1 MDKKEQLIGL
11 LEDVN
16 LNDSDLLFDI
26 WNAMAD
32 ADRKDDCVDYDYLAN
47 KIIVDTEKF
56 VDVFRR
62 NGCFSIFENYF
73 KDVLA

>member
-1 MDKKEQLIGL
+1 MNKKEQLIGL

-32 ADRKDDCVDYDYLAN
+32 ADRKDEYVDYDYLAN
-47 KIIVDTEKF
+47 KIIVAKEKF

-62 NGCFSIFENYF
+62 NGCFSIFEDYF

>member
-16 LNDSDLLFDI
+16 LNDSDLLLDI

-32 ADRKDDCVDYDYLAN
+32 ADRKDECVDYDYLAN
-47 KIIVDTEKF
+47 KIIVAKENF

>member
-16 LNDSDLLFDI
+16 LNDSDLLLDI

-32 ADRKDDCVDYDYLAN
+32 ERKDDCVDYDYLAN
-47 KIIVDTEKF
+47 KIIVAKEKF

>member
-16 LNDSDLLFDI
+16 LNNSDLLFDI

-32 ADRKDDCVDYDYLAN
+32 ADRKDECVDYLAN
-47 KIIVDTEKF
+47 QIIVAKEKF

-62 NGCFSIFENYF
+62 NGCFSIFELYF